1 MISDDINELIRV
13 RNYAEVG
20 NFFLRA
26 LPDANAVEFLENV
39 IGCLNGGP
47 SHKKAKISSGNTASA
62 ATSSS
67 DTLKTNS
74 DFSSSKFVLNDA
86 VDDSS
91 ITLAL
96 QFPEDMQLMAYI
108 IGSKGINVINIGK
121 SSGTKI
127 QLEKV
132 GARGTDQHRHVFLMG
147 PLKGVLKAYQ
157 VMLTL
162 ICKFDKNG

>member
-1 MISDDINELIRV
+1 MDSNDINELIRT

-20 NFFLRA
+20 NYFMRA

-47 SHKKAKISSGNTASA
+47 LHKRAKTSSGNIPSSTI
-62 ATSSS
+62 SSS
-67 DTLKTNS
+67 ETLKINS

-86 VDDSS
+86 VDDLV

-96 QFPEDMQLMAYI
+96 QFPEDMHLMAYI

-121 SSGTKI
+121 QSGTKI

-132 GARGTDQHRHVFLMG
+132 GARLFSDINHIDAF
-147 PLKGVLKAYQ
+147 
-157 VMLTL
+157 
-162 ICKFDKNG
+162 